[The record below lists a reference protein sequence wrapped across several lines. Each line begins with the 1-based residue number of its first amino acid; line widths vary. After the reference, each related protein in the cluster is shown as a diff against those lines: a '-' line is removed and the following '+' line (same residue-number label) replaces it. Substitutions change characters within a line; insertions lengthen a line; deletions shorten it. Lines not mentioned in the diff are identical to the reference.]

1 MRQRYLRLIS
11 VLLLLAILTA
21 CGTDREGAA
30 GGTVEGV
37 VNRNGDFLVLLTD
50 EGEYQAFE
58 FGAGVDTGA
67 LEEGDC
73 VSVTLYRRAGQGGL
87 HANGRKY
94 FQTIGERAPP
104 AAWTAGGASAYVR
117 NQGLSALCL
126 KSRKGPYHS
135 PEKKRGTAVFSG
147 GCTGDLL
154 HIKFTIM
161 CYHPFRE

>member
-11 VLLLLAILTA
+11 ALLLLAVLTA

-50 EGEYQAFE
+50 EGGSTMTFE
-58 FGAGVDTGA
+58 FGAGGRHRRTGGGR
-67 LEEGDC
+67 LRIRH
-73 VSVTLYRRAGQGGL
+73 LYRRAGQGGL

-104 AAWTAGGASAYVR
+104 AAWTAGGH
-117 NQGLSALCL
+117 LLTC
-126 KSRKGPYHS
+126 
-135 PEKKRGTAVFSG
+135 GTRAF
-147 GCTGDLL
+147 LR
-154 HIKFTIM
+154 
-161 CYHPFRE
+161 YA

>member
-1 MRQRYLRLIS
+1 M
-11 VLLLLAILTA
+11 
-21 CGTDREGAA
+21 
-30 GGTVEGV
+30 
-37 VNRNGDFLVLLTD
+37 
-50 EGEYQAFE
+50 
-58 FGAGVDTGA
+58 DTGA

-73 VSVTLYRRAGQGGL
+73 VSVTY
-87 HANGRKY
+87 
-94 FQTIGERAPP
+94 TGELGKEDSTPTAVSISKQKGEAPP

-135 PEKKRGTAVFSG
+135 PEKKRGRRYFLAAAR
-147 GCTGDLL
+147 GDLL